1 MANYYTGT
9 VHKNDV
15 IEIIDE
21 YIVAA
26 KTIDNQDAVDM
37 FDDMKDDIKN
47 VKSVSLTSKVVAE
60 VKVDTDDLVRRIK
73 EEVFDKLLEGQWNEC
88 SRKLPAFDATYLVT
102 KRVYGWNCAV
112 YYETDVA
119 RYEKKNGWQKE
130 NVVAWMEKPLPWG
143 C

>member
-26 KTIDNQDAVDM
+26 KKIDNQDAVDM

-47 VKSVSLTSKVVAE
+47 MKSVSLTSKVVAE

-88 SRKLPAFDATYLVT
+88 SRKLPAFDATQ
-102 KRVYGWNCAV
+102 WNCTV
-112 YYETDVA
+112 YYETDIA

-130 NVVAWMEKPLPWG
+130 NVVAWMEKPLPWRP
-143 C
+143 